1 MFRDLGSVVN
11 TADLVVK
18 QFAAHIA
25 DECPEYASGGK
36 VRVTPSNAL
45 SCTRPF

>member
-1 MFRDLGSVVN
+1 MFRNLGSVVN
-11 TADLVVK
+11 TADLVVQ

-25 DECPEYASGGK
+25 DECHEFASGGK

-45 SCTRPF
+45 SCTTPF